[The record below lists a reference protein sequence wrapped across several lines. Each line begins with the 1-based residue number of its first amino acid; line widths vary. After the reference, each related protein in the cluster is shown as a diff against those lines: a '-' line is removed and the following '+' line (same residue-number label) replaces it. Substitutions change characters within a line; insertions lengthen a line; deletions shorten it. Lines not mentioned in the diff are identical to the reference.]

1 MLYTQFR
8 LFFHSLNRIFTVI
21 FSLFRSHLASF
32 SPICKDFISKLLE
45 LDPVHRM
52 SPEEAMNH
60 PWVALQNAA
69 LDSKPRNASMHINPL
84 KLLSCIRSRSPAPY
98 PDSPKK
104 EKNKSDCRFSEG
116 VTGLSD
122 LDVEG
127 PKKDFYLSLNNSN
140 CNINSNTTSNTT
152 STNTSAVGSP
162 THSSSAIQI
171 QINHPSQLKTLDLNT
186 PSPDRKKSSKDKGFF
201 KKLYSAVR
209 YKDGANRQPD
219 TPCDIHHN

>member
-1 MLYTQFR
+1 MLCKQF
-8 LFFHSLNRIFTVI
+8 LMYFHSLNRILCHF
-21 FSLFRSHLASF
+21 FFRSHLASF

-60 PWVALQNAA
+60 PWVALQNPA

-98 PDSPKK
+98 PDSPEK
-104 EKNKSDCRFSEG
+104 EKNKSDCRLSEG

-127 PKKDFYLSLNNSN
+127 PKKDYYLTLNNSN

-186 PSPDRKKSSKDKGFF
+186 SSPDRKKSSKDKGFF

-209 YKDGANRQPD
+209 YKDGAHRQPD
-219 TPCDIHHN
+219 APCDIHHN